1 MTERFE
7 RNTGILARA
16 WLDNTL
22 RAGSCSKC
30 AVGNMIAGNM
40 GYEVKGII
48 SWTHCGHPVWPRWLH
63 LIKGGRL
70 QYAEKAQVLAH
81 IASTGYGLKEIA
93 LIEETFEGS
102 VREHRDRFPYSPGEE
117 ATFKGLMDV
126 VDLMAGFDN
135 IDLKTVENAK
145 KQFEKV

>member
-16 WLDNTL
+16 WLDGTL
-22 RAGSCSKC
+22 REGSCTKC

-40 GYEVKGII
+40 GYKVTDALFWKE
-48 SWTHCGHPVWPRWLH
+48 SGHTVWPRWLP
-63 LIKGGRL
+63 LIMGYTM
-70 QYAEKAQVLAH
+70 QHSEKVRALAQ
-81 IASTGYGLKEIA
+81 IASTGYGLKEVA

-102 VREHRDRFPYSPGEE
+102 VREHRDRFPDSPREE

-135 IDLKTVENAK
+135 IDLKTVEDAK